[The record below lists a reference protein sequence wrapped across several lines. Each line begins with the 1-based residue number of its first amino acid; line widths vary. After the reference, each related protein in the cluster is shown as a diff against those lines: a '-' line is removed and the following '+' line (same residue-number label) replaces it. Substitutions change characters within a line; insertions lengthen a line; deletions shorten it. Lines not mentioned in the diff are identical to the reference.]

1 MIGKS
6 RVNWR
11 PDLFLS
17 RIQFSVSFEASMP
30 SAIPA
35 NAAIWRVALPS
46 RVFALIA
53 AALAR
58 VILAALAL
66 SLNLSRLKDLLCPR
80 ADV

>member
-35 NAAIWRVALPS
+35 KAAIWRVALPS
-46 RVFALIA
+46 RVFALFA

-58 VILAALAL
+58 VILAAFAL
-66 SLNLSRLKDLLCPR
+66 CLNLSRLKDLLCPR

>member
-1 MIGKS
+1 
-6 RVNWR
+6 
-11 PDLFLS
+11 
-17 RIQFSVSFEASMP
+17 MP

-35 NAAIWRVALPS
+35 KAAIWRVALPS

-58 VILAALAL
+58 VILAAFAL
-66 SLNLSRLKDLLCPR
+66 SLNLSRLKDLLCTR

>member
-35 NAAIWRVALPS
+35 KAAIWRVALPS
-46 RVFALIA
+46 RVFALTA

-58 VILAALAL
+58 VILAAFAL
-66 SLNLSRLKDLLCPR
+66 SLNLSRLKDLLCPG

>member
-1 MIGKS
+1 
-6 RVNWR
+6 
-11 PDLFLS
+11 
-17 RIQFSVSFEASMP
+17 MP

>member
-1 MIGKS
+1 
-6 RVNWR
+6 
-11 PDLFLS
+11 
-17 RIQFSVSFEASMP
+17 MP

-66 SLNLSRLKDLLCPR
+66 SLNLSRLKDLLYPR
-80 ADV
+80 CRCLKAGS